1 MTHSCVKEK
10 KFQVSFTF
18 THPQRIP
25 SKPHL
30 DGWLPNSSST
40 LRAQWPLHWWLL
52 ALNSLVFHHICWEQ
66 ECSRVYYQVLSL
78 RLRYVIAFYR
88 LLFIHYY
95 ASKNF
100 CSACMY
106 KIITQVCI
114 VVHYNVHLWAWS
126 SALFIINIEKS
137 QNSFVLKWFQT
148 KAVSPSYVSR
158 SGWPIHTKFERTTTY
173 LTPWMDPGAKHRGLL
188 FRRVKNELVT

>member
-10 KFQVSFTF
+10 SSRSVLLLHILKEFRQNPTW
-18 THPQRIP
+18 PA
-25 SKPHL
+25 
-30 DGWLPNSSST
+30 LPNSSST

-95 ASKNF
+95 TSKNF
-100 CSACMY
+100 YSACMY

-114 VVHYNVHLWAWS
+114 VVHYNVQWAWS

-137 QNSFVLKWFQT
+137 QNSFVLKWCQT
-148 KAVSPSYVSR
+148 KAVSPFYVSR
-158 SGWPIHTKFERTTTY
+158 YGWPIHTKFERTTTY

>member
-30 DGWLPNSSST
+30 AGWLPNSSST

-66 ECSRVYYQVLSL
+66 ECSRVYFQVLSL

-95 ASKNF
+95 TSKNF
-100 CSACMY
+100 YSACMY

-126 SALFIINIEKS
+126 SALFIRNIQKITKH
-137 QNSFVLKWFQT
+137 FGLKMISN
-148 KAVSPSYVSR
+148 KGS
-158 SGWPIHTKFERTTTY
+158 
-173 LTPWMDPGAKHRGLL
+173 LTFLC
-188 FRRVKNELVT
+188 F